1 MTADAE
7 TTPGKQR
14 GRPFEPGQSG
24 NPTGRPKGSRH
35 QALLALDKIGEA
47 ASKEVLEAVVKGA
60 KEGDMRAAEILLRR
74 LWPER
79 KGRVV
84 EFDLPPIAGASDAIK
99 AVAAIVDAVAA
110 GQLTPEEAQAVASVV
125 EIQRKTIET
134 AELAERIAAL
144 EARATP

>member
-1 MTADAE
+1 VTADAE
-7 TTPGKQR
+7 NTEPKQR

-24 NPTGRPKGSRH
+24 NPSGRPRGTRH
-35 QALLALDKIGEA
+35 KALLALDAIGEEA
-47 ASKEVLEAVVKGA
+47 AKEVLEAVVSAAKG
-60 KEGDMRAAEILLRR
+60 GDIRASEILLRR

-84 EFDLPPIAGASDAIK
+84 EFDLPPIIEVSDAVK

>member
-1 MTADAE
+1 MTPDAE
-7 TTPGKQR
+7 NTEPKQR

-24 NPTGRPKGSRH
+24 NPSGRPRGTRH
-35 QALLALDKIGEA
+35 KALLALDAIGEEA
-47 ASKEVLEAVVKGA
+47 AKEVLEAVVSAAKG
-60 KEGDMRAAEILLRR
+60 GDMRAAEILLRR

-84 EFDLPPIAGASDAIK
+84 EFDLPPIAGASDAVK

-125 EIQRKTIET
+125 EIQRKKIET